1 MSLQKSVLPIRNIF
15 DPWQAARPAIRVA
28 IVWIAAMVG
37 MVPALADPL
46 PLRIGLTPIIAYDQV
61 ALIEDLR
68 KYLESK
74 SGRRVEFARRESYRQ
89 AIDLLAQDQLDCAW
103 VSVYPY
109 VYLQYH
115 YNLRLLATPVF
126 RGRPFF
132 RGYLIVPAEDT
143 ATGSLLQ
150 LGGKVFAFADL
161 YSFTGYLLPR
171 YELHEAGKDAAS
183 FFAKTF
189 FTKGHKRV
197 VQAVASGLADGGYVD
212 SYIWDTL
219 AATEPQLTAK
229 TRVVEMSALHGFP
242 PLVASRKMSA
252 RDFVDLR
259 RILLEMSSDPE
270 GKRLL
275 GRMSLD
281 GFVAGDPAWYA
292 EAARM
297 MKVMGDI

>member
-1 MSLQKSVLPIRNIF
+1 VT
-15 DPWQAARPAIRVA
+15 
-28 IVWIAAMVG
+28 
-37 MVPALADPL
+37 
-46 PLRIGLTPIIAYDQV
+46 LTD
-61 ALIEDLR
+61 DLR

-74 SGRRVEFARRESYRQ
+74 SGRRIEFVRRDSYRQ
-89 AIDLLAQDQLDCAW
+89 AIDLLAHDQLDCAW

-109 VYLQYH
+109 VYLQHH
-115 YNLRLLATPVF
+115 YNLRLLATPVY

-143 ATGSLLQ
+143 TTRSLLQ
-150 LGGKVFAFADL
+150 LQGRVFAFADP

-171 YELHEAGKDAAS
+171 FELHEAGKDSAT

-197 VQAVASGLADGGYVD
+197 VQAVASGLADAGYVD

-219 AATEPQLTAK
+219 AATEPRVTAK

-252 RDFVDLR
+252 RDFADLR
-259 RILLEMSSDPE
+259 RILIDLSADLEGM
-270 GKRLL
+270 KLL
-275 GRMSLD
+275 KRMSLD

-297 MKVMGDI
+297 MRVMGDI

>member
-1 MSLQKSVLPIRNIF
+1 MLPIRNISSVREL
-15 DPWQAARPAIRVA
+15 ARLALRIA
-28 IVWIAAMVG
+28 SLWIAG
-37 MVPALADPL
+37 MLGLATALADPL
-46 PLRIGLTPIIAYDQV
+46 PLRIGLTPIIAYDRV
-61 ALIEDLR
+61 ALTEDLR
-68 KYLESK
+68 KYIESK
-74 SGRRVEFARRESYRQ
+74 LGRRVEFVRRDSYRQ

-109 VYLQYH
+109 VYLQHH
-115 YNLRLLATPVF
+115 YNLRLLATPVY

-150 LGGKVFAFADL
+150 LEGKVFAFADL

-189 FTKGHKRV
+189 FTRGHKRV

-219 AATEPQLTAK
+219 AATEPQLAAK

-242 PLVASRKMSA
+242 PLVAGRKMSS
-252 RDFVDLR
+252 RDFADVR

-275 GRMSLD
+275 GRLSLD

-297 MKVMGDI
+297 MRVMGDI